1 MIETQRLILRP
12 FAPQDEDAFIRG
24 IADGEL
30 RRMYGFPA
38 ELSEE
43 KSRRIFARFS
53 TLPAY
58 GLVRKADGALIGFL
72 LDVAPELPENMLH
85 ALPEGGRTLAYATF
99 PPYQRQGYMREA
111 LTVLMKD
118 RFRANGVPY
127 LHCGHFPGN
136 EPSQR
141 LLRALGFMAHGQH
154 ALGKATIID
163 EIRFPK

>member
-99 PPYQRQGYMREA
+99 PPCQRQGYMREA
-111 LTVLMKD
+111 LTALIED
-118 RFRANGVPY
+118 HFHSNSTPY
-127 LHCGHFPGN
+127 IHCGHFPFN
-136 EPSQR
+136 SASEA
-141 LLRALGFMAHGQH
+141 LLLSLGFKAWGQH
-154 ALGKATIID
+154 ALGFAIILD
-163 EIRFPK
+163 KILFSK